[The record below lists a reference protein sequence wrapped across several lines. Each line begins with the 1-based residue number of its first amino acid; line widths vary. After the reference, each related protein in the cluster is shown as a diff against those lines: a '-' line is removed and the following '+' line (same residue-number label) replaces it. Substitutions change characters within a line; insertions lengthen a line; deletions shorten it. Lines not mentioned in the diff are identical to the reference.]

1 MNLLIALLF
10 GHSLG
15 DFYFQSNDMAEKKEK
30 SLLSHISIYTVIQTI
45 VLVIFIKSS
54 YVVTFT
60 VYIFLS
66 HLIVDTCSIYI
77 SKKITNKINSRKF
90 IVFVTDQLLHIIV
103 LFLIAYKLYC
113 ELGQGTETNQI
124 LLLTMV
130 FSYLIMP
137 SSILVDKLVCIVN
150 KTQSKNGFSLEDEGA
165 LIGILE
171 RIMVFMLGIF
181 GNISGI
187 GFLVAAKTMVRYG
200 QFDNG
205 KNDSSEKNF
214 RSKYLIGTLSS
225 ILVGLFLFWVYS
237 YLKGNLKT

>member
-1 MNLLIALLF
+1 MNILIALLF

-30 SLLSHISIYTVIQTI
+30 SLLRHICIYTVIQTI
-45 VLVIFIKSS
+45 VLVTFTKSS
-54 YVVTFT
+54 YVAIFAVC
-60 VYIFLS
+60 IFLS
-66 HLIVDTCSIYI
+66 HSIIDTCSIFV
-77 SKKITNKINSRKF
+77 SKKITKKINFRKF
-90 IVFVTDQLLHIIV
+90 IVFVIDQLLHITV

-113 ELGQGTETNQI
+113 ENGQGSEINQI
-124 LLLTMV
+124 LLLTVV

-150 KTQSKNGFSLEDEGA
+150 TTQSKSGFSFEDEGA

-171 RIMVFMLGIF
+171 RTMVFMLGIF

-225 ILVGLFLFWVYS
+225 ILIGLFLFWVYS